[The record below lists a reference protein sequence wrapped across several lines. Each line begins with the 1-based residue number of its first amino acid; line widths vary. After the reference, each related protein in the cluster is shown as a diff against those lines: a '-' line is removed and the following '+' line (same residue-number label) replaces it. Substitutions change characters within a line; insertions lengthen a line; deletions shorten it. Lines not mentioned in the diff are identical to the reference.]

1 MKRRLGFRIFSGL
14 VRFTA
19 VILVIV
25 ALSLAMLIIAQR
37 IFNPFH
43 IVVNNSMSPQISK
56 GNAVI
61 IKDIEPNTVKVGEVI
76 IFRDPEHKEDLVIH
90 KVVQVGEQGGVKFF
104 STQGINNPA
113 PDNWKISAGEV
124 IGGVAVKLPGFG
136 AFLDFIAT
144 PRGYVSII
152 VIPAVG
158 SLLLVMLLAM
168 IEKVLDMGKRS
179 QGNPEYPTA
188 SP

>member
-56 GNAVI
+56 GDAVI

-76 IFRDPEHKEDLVIH
+76 
-90 KVVQVGEQGGVKFF
+90 
-104 STQGINNPA
+104 S
-113 PDNWKISAGEV
+113 S
-124 IGGVAVKLPGFG
+124 
-136 AFLDFIAT
+136 AT
-144 PRGYVSII
+144 PSTKRTWSSTRSYRSVSR
-152 VIPAVG
+152 VG
-158 SLLLVMLLAM
+158 
-168 IEKVLDMGKRS
+168 
-179 QGNPEYPTA
+179 
-188 SP
+188 